1 MPFKAS
7 KIQTTISKHKMNSF
21 SIISKT
27 LFIATIVT
35 GAHLHQLSDLHS
47 LVDYNSLPFKL
58 STSMNVDYHSP
69 DGCTRYRQ
77 LGDQIFVTQYCDKN
91 GDIDSTAQSG
101 ATSDGSNEQPFGTKD
116 DIEGLKALRAMIQT
130 TKGKRNHKRNF
141 KHKRF
146 ARFHRF

>member
-1 MPFKAS
+1 MNILSILS
-7 KIQTTISKHKMNSF
+7 KLLS
-21 SIISKT
+21 
-27 LFIATIVT
+27 IATLIA

-77 LGDQIFVTQYCDKN
+77 LGDQIFVTQYCEKN
-91 GDIDSTAQSG
+91 GEIDSSAQST
-101 ATSDGSNEQPFGTKD
+101 ANSDEKRFGGKD
-116 DIEGLKALRAMIQT
+116 DIEGLKALREMIKT
-130 TKGKRNHKRNF
+130 TKGKRYHKRSF

>member
-1 MPFKAS
+1 
-7 KIQTTISKHKMNSF
+7 MNVF
-21 SIISKT
+21 SILSKT
-27 LFIATIVT
+27 VVIATLIASAV
-35 GAHLHQLSDLHS
+35 GAHLHQFNDLHS
-47 LVDYNSLPFKL
+47 LIDYNSLPFKL

-91 GDIDSTAQSG
+91 GEIPNGDSPIDQSSG
-101 ATSDGSNEQPFGTKD
+101 TTDGTGSDESVLGGKD
-116 DIEGLKALRAMIQT
+116 DIEGLKALRAMIKT
-130 TKGKRNHKRNF
+130 TKGKRNHKRSF

>member
-1 MPFKAS
+1 
-7 KIQTTISKHKMNSF
+7 
-21 SIISKT
+21 
-27 LFIATIVT
+27 
-35 GAHLHQLSDLHS
+35 
-47 LVDYNSLPFKL
+47 
-58 STSMNVDYHSP
+58 MNVDYHSP

-91 GDIDSTAQSG
+91 DNDSTAPSS
-101 ATSDGSNEQPFGTKD
+101 ATSDTSNEQPFGSKD
-116 DIEGLKALRAMIQT
+116 DIEGLKALRALIKT